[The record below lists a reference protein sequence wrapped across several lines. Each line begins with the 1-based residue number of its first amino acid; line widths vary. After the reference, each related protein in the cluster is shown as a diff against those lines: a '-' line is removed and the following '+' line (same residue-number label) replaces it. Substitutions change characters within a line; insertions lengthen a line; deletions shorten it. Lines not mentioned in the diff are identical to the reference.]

1 MDYGGVIGLAQM
13 AKKYG
18 LLPDPTL
25 ETWLRAA
32 LYLPELEQ
40 DVADYIG
47 LWVIDRI
54 SSGYRAKF

>member
-1 MDYGGVIGLAQM
+1 MAQM

-47 LWVIDRI
+47 FWVIDRI